1 MPPLPLHPI
10 MSDTPAA
17 VPMAHGALNLG
28 FHSPLC
34 PCPPLVLGREA
45 DGSLGG
51 TGSKQELFGLS
62 PLLSSFC
69 APVGCAGNFLSVSW
83 GRFPP
88 YSSIIYVVVKL
99 LYGEVL
105 SVGSCMSTSTAGRV
119 HFQMAA
125 AEGGSTC
132 AITQWMMELEIGQML
147 TCVPYSYWWLEDIA
161 PVVLHDFFF
170 SFFSLVFFLAI
181 STSSSSYHLMSPGY
195 SFWTVFG
202 FCFLY
207 EC

>member
-1 MPPLPLHPI
+1 MVPLIWASIHLYAPVLLWFWEGRL
-10 MSDTPAA
+10 
-17 VPMAHGALNLG
+17 MAPWVGLGANRNYLG
-28 FHSPLC
+28 FLHCFHLFVLLC
-34 PCPPLVLGREA
+34 
-45 DGSLGG
+45 
-51 TGSKQELFGLS
+51 
-62 PLLSSFC
+62 
-69 APVGCAGNFLSVSW
+69 GCAGNFLSVSW

-132 AITQWMMELEIGQML
+132 AITQWMELEIGQML

-161 PVVLHDFFF
+161 PVVLHDFFFF